1 MARKRTPRPPTK
13 SSTPRG
19 FAQQTG
25 NLLLPYGGVPS
36 NEPVGVD
43 AVGISRTRGLRR
55 PASAIR
61 QGYGPGKA
69 GNTAS
74 TGTPN
79 AAGSAG
85 NRTANRTGDTHADHA
100 TGIDTDTDTD
110 TDIDTD
116 AYFAGDWQDTGHAGA
131 ADGSEEF
138 EEGPSKSQRKRDMT
152 ALQDLG
158 ERLSELPDAVLRS
171 LDLPERLTDALIAAR
186 KLRSH
191 EGRRRHFQ
199 FIGKLMR
206 TVDPQPIIDLLA
218 RRERPHR
225 EDVDAMHAAE
235 LWRER
240 LIADDAVFDD
250 LLRTIPFDDVQ
261 SLRINIRA
269 ARAEVAAQR
278 HGRQYRLLY
287 KRIHEAIAPR
297 RAPKTANDDKLDID
311 HPLPQR
317 NDS

>member
-1 MARKRTPRPPTK
+1 M
-13 SSTPRG
+13 SW
-19 FAQQTG
+19 
-25 NLLLPYGGVPS
+25 
-36 NEPVGVD
+36 
-43 AVGISRTRGLRR
+43 
-55 PASAIR
+55 
-61 QGYGPGKA
+61 
-69 GNTAS
+69 TA
-74 TGTPN
+74 
-79 AAGSAG
+79 
-85 NRTANRTGDTHADHA
+85 
-100 TGIDTDTDTD
+100 
-110 TDIDTD
+110 
-116 AYFAGDWQDTGHAGA
+116 F
-131 ADGSEEF
+131 
-138 EEGPSKSQRKRDMT
+138 
-152 ALQDLG
+152 LQDLG

-171 LDLPERLTDALIAAR
+171 LDLPERLTDALIATR

-297 RAPKTANDDKLDID
+297 RAAKTANDDMLDSD